1 MASTIKT
8 AISIRKSLFEEAENL
23 AQELNVS
30 RSELFG
36 LAIETFV
43 RSHQNQK
50 LLEEINQAYSDEP
63 DPSEK
68 VRLNKMRKHHRNR
81 VRNTW

>member
-8 AISIRKSLFEEAENL
+8 AISIQKTLFEEAENL

-36 LAIETFV
+36 LAIESFV
-43 RSHQNQK
+43 RNYQNQK
-50 LLEEINQAYSDEP
+50 LLEEINQAYAGEP
-63 DPSEK
+63 DPQDQ
-68 VRLNKMRKHHRNR
+68 VRLTKMRKHHRKL
-81 VRNTW
+81 VRNAW

>member
-8 AISIRKSLFEEAENL
+8 AISIQKSLFEEAENL

-30 RSELFG
+30 RSELFS

-50 LLEEINQAYSDEP
+50 LLQEINQAYSDEP
-63 DPSEK
+63 DPAEN
-68 VRLNKMRKHHRNR
+68 VRLTKMRKHHRKM
-81 VRNTW
+81 VRNAW

>member
-8 AISIRKSLFEEAENL
+8 AVSIQKSLFEEAENL

-36 LAIETFV
+36 LAIESFV
-43 RSHQNQK
+43 RNHQNQK
-50 LLEEINQAYSDEP
+50 LLEEINQAYADKP
-63 DPSEK
+63 DPQEK
-68 VRLNKMRKHHRNR
+68 VRLTKIRKHHRKM
-81 VRNTW
+81 VRNAW